1 MKTKELFYLVGFGF
15 SFLFAPAVSAQWTQ
29 KLTEQTSLINNIS
42 VVDNNIIW
50 ICDQDRKAV
59 SISTDGGVSWTRN
72 DLPAVMI
79 EGSTGGICAVSAT
92 TAYMIVSMGQK
103 GVYKTTDGA
112 KNWTRQPTAFNNE
125 YSFPNFVHFWNENEG
140 VAVGDSYA
148 GECFEIYTTNNGGVQ
163 WNLVPDANM
172 PAGNGIATY
181 NVNESYRVD
190 GNTIYFKTNTGK
202 ILKSTDKGLHWT
214 AINTPFTNANLSFD
228 FKDELNGL
236 ALLYTAPGSS
246 SLYSTSD
253 GGANWTAINTNNY
266 FGDLY
271 YDHIN
276 GVYFSYH
283 ANYGMSYSKDNGQNW
298 TVLPAFANFG
308 IGAMATIASGK
319 VIAGSWSYVFSATNY
334 EITGIYVKSAN
345 ITGKKS
351 IELAFSEHPDAVS
364 SLNADNYKVRYIN
377 NKIPTDVNISSVTQA
392 TSGADNVLIT
402 LSEDLPIDTIQVLA
416 SNVKDANGAAGL
428 SIFDTR
434 FVFHNNVKTL
444 QSDMPGMLASLL
456 SAAERENL
464 LKLKVTGIIDARDFK
479 TMRDLMPALGI
490 IDLKEANILA
500 YTGTEGTAPDDAAM
514 VPARIKKQGRH
525 IVPEGIETVTE
536 SAVRAVKA
544 VDVTYPANEIPED
557 AFYSYVNDGKASLT
571 SITLPATLGSI
582 GREAFL
588 NTGLTAITLPETVTS
603 IGDWAFQ
610 GTRLQTITLPA
621 SVIDLGVNCFFDI
634 TTLQSITVSAANT
647 AFTSTSGVLYNKN
660 KSRLITYPV
669 QRNQSSYTVPVGVE
683 WIDYGAF
690 YGNEYLMTVQL
701 PSTLNGIGNYAF
713 GGCYNLNSINFPSS
727 LQYIGDAAFL
737 GTNISNVD
745 LSACNEL
752 TTIPGWAFQNSSISN
767 LLLPA
772 SINTIQGYAF
782 SICNNLTQVDWS
794 GNTNLGTLE
803 NYVFWRCDNLN
814 SVKLPRSVSSIGY
827 GNFLSCYKLTD
838 ISVAPD
844 NPYFAATDAVLMNK
858 DYTSLIAYA
867 PGKTAN
873 KYLVPATVTAI
884 GSAAFRSCPNLTS
897 VDAQNSHLAS
907 IGSSAFNNTPLTEI
921 TLPATVTTIGSSA
934 FISCSHLSTF
944 KIYNPV
950 PPALG
955 SNVFQGASTSSC
967 KLYVPKGAKASY
979 AAADQ
984 WNSFANT
991 EEFIIDGVENPDM
1004 PGLIISQQGSLL
1016 RISGVAVGETLRI
1029 YGLSGQLIASRK
1041 AETAIVDISL
1051 PEKGVYVLQVG
1062 TKSKRIIFK

>member
-1 MKTKELFYLVGFGF
+1 MKTRSLIFLIGFGF
-15 SFLFAPAVSAQWTQ
+15 SFLFVPTASAQWTQ

-50 ICDQDRKAV
+50 ISDQDRKAV

-125 YSFPNFVHFWNENEG
+125 GSFPDFVHFWNENEG
-140 VAVGDSYA
+140 IAVGDSYN

-163 WNLVPDANM
+163 WNLVPDANI
-172 PAGNGIATY
+172 PAGNGIWTF
-181 NVNESYRVD
+181 NVNKSFRVN
-190 GNTIYFKTNTGK
+190 GNTIYFKTNLGK

-214 AINTPFTNANLSFD
+214 AINTPYNYTTFSFD

-253 GGANWTAINTNNY
+253 GGANWTAINTTNY
-266 FGDLY
+266 YGDLY
-271 YDHIN
+271 YDRIN

-298 TVLPAFANFG
+298 TILPAFGRLG
-308 IGAMATIASGK
+308 IGAMVTTPSGK
-319 VIAGSWSYVFSATNY
+319 VIAGSWGYIYSATNY

-392 TSGADNVLIT
+392 TSGTDNVLIT

-434 FVFHNNVKTL
+434 FVFHNNVKTV

-456 SAAERENL
+456 SAAERQNL
-464 LKLKVTGIIDARDFK
+464 LKLKITGIIDARDFK

-490 IDLKEANILA
+490 IDLSAASILA

-525 IVPEGIETVTE
+525 IVPEGIETVAE
-536 SAVRAVKA
+536 SAARAVKA
-544 VDVTYPANEIPED
+544 IDVTYPANEIPED

-588 NTGLTAITLPETVTS
+588 NTGLTAVTLPETVTS

-610 GTRLQTITLPA
+610 GTSLQTITLPA
-621 SVIDLGVNCFFDI
+621 SVINLGVNCFFDI

-690 YGNEYLMTVQL
+690 YGNEHLATVQL

-737 GTNISNVD
+737 STNISNVD
-745 LSACNEL
+745 LSACNGL
-752 TTIPGWAFQNSSISN
+752 TTISGWAFQNSSVSN
-767 LLLPA
+767 LSLPA
-772 SINTIQGYAF
+772 SINTIQSYAF

-814 SVKLPRSVSSIGY
+814 SVKLPRSVNSIGY

-867 PGKTAN
+867 PGKTAT
-873 KYLVPATVTAI
+873 KYVVPATVTAI

-897 VDAQNSHLAS
+897 VDAQNSQLTS
-907 IGSSAFNNTPLTEI
+907 IGSNAFNSTPLTEI
-921 TLPATVTTIGSSA
+921 TLPATVTSIATYA
-934 FISCSHLSTF
+934 FRYCSNLSTF
-944 KIYNPV
+944 KIYNAV

-955 SNVFQGASTSSC
+955 TYVFQGASTSSC

-1004 PGLIISQQGSLL
+1004 PGLIISQQGGLL

-1029 YGLSGQLIASRK
+1029 YGLSGQLVVSQK
-1041 AETAIVDISL
+1041 AETAIVDIPI

-1062 TKSKRIIFK
+1062 TNNRRIIFK